1 LSSKIRVA
9 IVVGGVALTLGMQ
22 GLHMQAQSQAPPG
35 APPAP
40 AGRQGGGRQ
49 NVPPPDPT
57 KPVKLEIAEGTTAR
71 YKVRE
76 QLAGISFP
84 SDAVGTTQSVTGTVV
99 LNPDGSIDASKSKL
113 TVDLRTLKSDQQMRD
128 GYIQGRTLETEKFPM
143 LEFVPRRAVGLSAP
157 LPAGMQAQS
166 GFQLVGDMTLHG
178 VTNEVTWNVVAT
190 FGNEV
195 VGGRA
200 TTTLQFDTFK
210 LTKPS
215 LARLLSVDDKI
226 ELEIEFRTKR
236 TAG

>member
-1 LSSKIRVA
+1 MSTKIRVA

-22 GLHMQAQSQAPPG
+22 GLQMQAQSQAPPG
-35 APPAP
+35 APPAA

-99 LNPDGSIDASKSKL
+99 VNPDGSIDASKSKL

-178 VTNEVTWNVVAT
+178 VTKEVTWNVVAT
-190 FGNEV
+190 FGNDL

-200 TTTLQFDTFK
+200 TTTLLFPTFN

-226 ELEIEFRTKR
+226 ELEIEFRCKR
-236 TAG
+236 SAA